1 MVNFLLVLLACGTAA
16 LVLAAAWPVVRRALT
31 PAVPPATVPPARRP
45 ARPESIEGVLAAQL
59 TGGAIDRHHY
69 LRAMEFV
76 ARRDA
81 ERHPM
86 RVPSDE

>member
-1 MVNFLLVLLACGTAA
+1 MVIFLLVLLACGTAA
-16 LVLAAAWPVVRRALT
+16 LVAAAAWPAVRRALT
-31 PAVPPATVPPARRP
+31 PAVVPRPRPPAGPQSV
-45 ARPESIEGVLAAQL
+45 EGVLVAQL
-59 TGGAIDRHHY
+59 AAGAIGRHQY

>member
-1 MVNFLLVLLACGTAA
+1 MVIFLLVLLACGTAA
-16 LVLAAAWPVVRRALT
+16 LVVAAAWPVLRRAVT
-31 PAVPPATVPPARRP
+31 PAVRPAAVPPPPPP
-45 ARPESIEGVLAAQL
+45 ARPESIEGVLVAQL
-59 TGGAIDRHHY
+59 TGGAIDRRQY